1 MHWLLLVIS
10 VVFVMAAA
18 VTVAV
23 PEEVP
28 EAATP
33 PAGPES
39 KPPAPEAAKKPKP
52 TPSAESAPKAQML
65 SAEVRKIADEQY
77 KQCMNDW
84 DAATHM
90 TKTEWQRT
98 CRRLAD
104 NRAKFRL
111 EMGTGK
117 QTRSPSQ

>member
-10 VVFVMAAA
+10 VVFALAAA
-18 VTVAV
+18 ATVAV
-23 PEEVP
+23 PEGASES
-28 EAATP
+28 ATP
-33 PAGPES
+33 PAAPEA
-39 KPPAPEAAKKPKP
+39 KPPAPEAAKPKSP
-52 TPSAESAPKAQML
+52 PSAESPPKAQI
-65 SAEVRKIADEQY
+65 SPAEVRKIADEYY

-90 TKTEWQRT
+90 TKQEWHHT

-104 NRAKFRL
+104 NRANFRV

-117 QTRSPSQ
+117 EIQSPSQ